1 MYISTNEEIIEML
14 RSGAQGAV
22 GAERLRGL
30 LRLLPELDEL
40 DVLKAFNGDAVKLGN
55 AEKFLMQLIQLP
67 K

>member
-1 MYISTNEEIIEML
+1 ML
-14 RSGAQGAV
+14 RVGAQGAV

-40 DVLKAFNGDAVKLGN
+40 DVLKAFNGDASKLGN

-67 K
+67 KYVFFYNQKY

>member
-1 MYISTNEEIIEML
+1 ML
-14 RSGAQGAV
+14 RVGAQGAV

-40 DVLKAFNGDAVKLGN
+40 DVLKAFNGDASKLGN

-67 K
+67 KYVNFSYTF

>member
-1 MYISTNEEIIEML
+1 ML
-14 RSGAQGAV
+14 GAGAADAI

-30 LRLLPELDEL
+30 LRLLPEMDEL
-40 DVLKAFNGDAVKLGN
+40 DTLKAFQGEPARLGN